1 MRRRVAL
8 DGDDSEEGERGDGIP
23 IAAIRVA
30 VRMEIDE
37 RGEEEFRTMASE
49 YATKT
54 KAWLIRGVFD
64 SYSLLVSILPDNS
77 LSGAEAARAR
87 DRHSPRAQS
96 SFRRGD

>member
-1 MRRRVAL
+1 MHICEGCIRR
-8 DGDDSEEGERGDGIP
+8 GDDSEEGERGGDGIP

-37 RGEEEFRTMASE
+37 RREEEFRTMASE

-77 LSGAEAARAR
+77 LSGA
-87 DRHSPRAQS
+87 
-96 SFRRGD
+96 